1 MKNENFTHFTIVQ
14 RIPSGDGRPGK
25 LYEARMEDGRKTAV
39 TAITLAQ
46 DPSVRNRQIKE
57 LDNRMRLLTVLRH
70 INVLRH
76 FHVAY
81 SGNYAPVR
89 VPHYF
94 IVTELCQGGT
104 LEEAIRT
111 VAMDRNLCQR
121 WSSQLL
127 QGLCYLHQK
136 RITHGDL
143 RGANVFLTTR
153 DIATCTLKISN
164 IGQSSLRSDT
174 SAVELGPNPALVS
187 SLNLTFMGKILSNTL
202 RTSNR
207 SSFCVA
213 FNQTIITQIFT
224 FCNLSDASSQDDL
237 RAAQSLW
244 DAVESQLYN
253 QEKDSDNRMIVVSY
267 NPGFQDLGTFHL
279 LSILQLLANVHS
291 PLLTDPVNMSLH
303 VTEALWTL
311 LRGITRDKCLLS
323 IIFWN

>member
-1 MKNENFTHFTIVQ
+1 MKNGHFTHFSIVQ
-14 RIPSGDGRPGK
+14 RIPPGDRRLGK
-25 LYEARMEDGRKTAV
+25 LYEARMEDGRKTTV

-104 LEEAIRT
+104 LEEAVRT
-111 VAMDRNLCQR
+111 VALDRDVCHR

-153 DIATCTLKISN
+153 DIATCNLKISN
-164 IGQSSLRSDT
+164 IGQSSPRFDANAVGLGLSFEWNPQQNMLPFMSPEMRRHLTARSNISPWDWSHVGRKT
-174 SAVELGPNPALVS
+174 DVWSFGCILIQILTGEPPRMRRLDQS
-187 SLNLTFMGKILSNTL
+187 SLDKGLEEKRLTKTISTGNAEFDGQPVVLNSWPEETKLILDRCL
-202 RTSNR
+202 RRDSTNR
-207 SSFCVA
+207 PSSR
-213 FNQTIITQIFT
+213 QLTQMFFFI
-224 FCNLSDASSQDDL
+224 
-237 RAAQSLW
+237 
-244 DAVESQLYN
+244 
-253 QEKDSDNRMIVVSY
+253 
-267 NPGFQDLGTFHL
+267 
-279 LSILQLLANVHS
+279 
-291 PLLTDPVNMSLH
+291 
-303 VTEALWTL
+303 
-311 LRGITRDKCLLS
+311 
-323 IIFWN
+323 